1 MSEQTVNRPFTFP
14 FGVALLHDPRLN
26 KGTAFTEEERDTL
39 GLRGLLPPRALSIDE
54 QLERVT
60 GQVRAK
66 PHDLDRYIYLVGL
79 QDRNETLFYKLVTTH
94 IAELMPIIYTPTV
107 GEACLRFGQ
116 IFRRPRGLYISAN
129 DSGRV
134 HRLLANWPEPHVDVI
149 VVTDGERILGLGDLG
164 AQGMGIPIGKLAL
177 YTACAGVHPAR
188 CLPLVVDVGTNN
200 EVLRNDPLYPGIL
213 QPRLRGEAYD
223 ALIEEFVT
231 AVQKIF
237 PSALLQWE
245 DFATENAQGLLAR
258 YRDRL
263 CTFNDDIQGT
273 AAVSVAALLGATRIT
288 AKPLS
293 EQRIL
298 FFGAGASA
306 AGVADLIAAA
316 MQREGLPVAEA
327 VSRIW
332 LFDSQG
338 LVTSGR
344 ERLAAHKRRYAHEHP
359 PATDLAEAIHALKP
373 TALIGLSTIGGAFK
387 EGVLRAMAE
396 HNERPIV
403 FALSNPT
410 SKAECTAE
418 DAYRHSDGRAVFASG
433 SPFPPV
439 ELNGRRLESRQANNA
454 YIFPGLGLGTV
465 LCKARRVSD
474 GMFLAAADALAAFVK
489 EEDLAKGAVLPR
501 LESIRAVS
509 ASVAMAVMREAESEG
524 LTDQPLPVELQE
536 FVEQSMYR
544 PEYRS
549 YV

>member
-1 MSEQTVNRPFTFP
+1 
-14 FGVALLHDPRLN
+14 
-26 KGTAFTEEERDTL
+26 
-39 GLRGLLPPRALSIDE
+39 
-54 QLERVT
+54 
-60 GQVRAK
+60 
-66 PHDLDRYIYLVGL
+66 
-79 QDRNETLFYKLVTTH
+79 
-94 IAELMPIIYTPTV
+94 
-107 GEACLRFGQ
+107 
-116 IFRRPRGLYISAN
+116 
-129 DSGRV
+129 
-134 HRLLANWPEPHVDVI
+134 
-149 VVTDGERILGLGDLG
+149 
-164 AQGMGIPIGKLAL
+164 
-177 YTACAGVHPAR
+177 
-188 CLPLVVDVGTNN
+188 
-200 EVLRNDPLYPGIL
+200 
-213 QPRLRGEAYD
+213 
-223 ALIEEFVT
+223 
-231 AVQKIF
+231 
-237 PSALLQWE
+237 
-245 DFATENAQGLLAR
+245 
-258 YRDRL
+258 
-263 CTFNDDIQGT
+263 
-273 AAVSVAALLGATRIT
+273 
-288 AKPLS
+288 
-293 EQRIL
+293 
-298 FFGAGASA
+298 
-306 AGVADLIAAA
+306 

-509 ASVAMAVMREAESEG
+509 ASVAMAVMRDPSSSRNSWSSRCTGRSIAATSE
-524 LTDQPLPVELQE
+524 TA
-536 FVEQSMYR
+536 
-544 PEYRS
+544 RS
-549 YV
+549 TRRWHSPSSPPP